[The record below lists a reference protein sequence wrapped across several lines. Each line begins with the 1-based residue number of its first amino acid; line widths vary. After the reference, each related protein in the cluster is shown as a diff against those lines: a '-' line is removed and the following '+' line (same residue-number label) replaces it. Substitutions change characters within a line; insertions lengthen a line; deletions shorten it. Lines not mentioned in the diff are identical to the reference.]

1 MAVQVNPTEL
11 HGEEEEIAEVHQV
24 GLSWPLQVLVMTIM

>member
-1 MAVQVNPTEL
+1 MAVQLNSSLL

-24 GLSWPLQVLVMTIM
+24 GLFNVWS